1 MKLAHWATGILVIVG
16 TAGAAMAQT
25 PLVCPAPRPEG
36 NVKFAAGNA
45 SSLDPA
51 MNALTDVPPGSPL
64 AGLPDPYRTQFD
76 WAKMP
81 AGRVWADDRAI
92 AIDKDGKSV
101 WIADRCALAQG
112 ACSKPENRTNNMI
125 MKFDSNGNIVKSFGA
140 GMLADPHGITVDKD
154 GNVWTADGGPPDGC
168 ELPGAPAGNK
178 LRKWSPDGKLLM
190 TISGPV
196 NGKPFTGLN
205 DVVISPVT
213 GDIFVA
219 DGHGGGGRPGAS
231 GAPAVRRPS
240 NNRIIRFDKTGK
252 FILEWGK
259 PGKGDDEIGIPHGLA
274 MDHEGRIYVA
284 DRSDVA
290 VKVYDQDGKQLHT
303 WHQFGE
309 PSGVYVD
316 KNDLLYVADET
327 ATIPVRNPNL
337 SPGVRVATLDGKI
350 IANAPY
356 RQGNALEGVA
366 VDDAGNIY
374 GGNTNHPVSV
384 RFMRTGPLPATN

>member
-1 MKLAHWATGILVIVG
+1 MKIAKWAFGAMMIA
-16 TAGAAMAQT
+16 AGAAAAQT
-25 PLVCPAPRPEG
+25 PPGCPPPRDEG
-36 NVKFAAGNA
+36 NVKFTAGNR

-51 MNALTDVPPGSPL
+51 MNALTDVPADSPL
-64 AGLPDPYRTQFD
+64 AGLPGPYRTEFN

-92 AIDKDGKSV
+92 AIDKDGKSIWV
-101 WIADRCALAQG
+101 ADRCALAQG

-125 MKFDSNGNIVKSFGA
+125 MKFDSSGNLVKSFGA
-140 GMLADPHGITVDKD
+140 GMVADPHGITVDKD

-168 ELPGAPAGNK
+168 QAPGAPAGNK
-178 LRKWSPDGKLLM
+178 LRKWSPDGKVLM

-219 DGHGGGGRPGAS
+219 DGHARNS
-231 GAPAVRRPS
+231 G
-240 NNRIIRFDKTGK
+240 NNRIIRFDKNGK
-252 FILEWGK
+252 FILEWGT
-259 PGKGDDEIGIPHGLA
+259 PGKEDNQIGIPHGLA
-274 MDHEGRIYVA
+274 MDKEGRIYVA
-284 DRSDVA
+284 DRSNVA
-290 VKVYDQDGKQLHT
+290 VKVYDQNGKQLAT

-316 KNDLLYVADET
+316 KDDLLYVADET
-327 ATIPVRNPNL
+327 ATIPVRNPHL
-337 SPGVRVATLDGKI
+337 SPGVRIARVSDGKI
-350 IANAPY
+350 IANVPY
-356 RQGNALEGVA
+356 RQGNSLEGVA

-374 GGNTNHPVSV
+374 GGNTNHPVAV

>member
-1 MKLAHWATGILVIVG
+1 MKWAGWAMGVVMALGMT
-16 TAGAAMAQT
+16 GAAMAQA
-25 PLVCPAPRPEG
+25 PIKCPPPRDEG
-36 NVKFAAGNA
+36 NVKFVAGNR

-64 AGLPDPYRTQFD
+64 EGLPNPYRTEFD

-81 AGRVWADDRAI
+81 ANRGWADDRAI
-92 AIDKDGKSV
+92 AIDRDGKSI

-112 ACSKPENRTNNMI
+112 ACSKPENRANNPI
-125 MKFDSNGNIVKSFGA
+125 MKFDSSGNIVKSFGA
-140 GMLADPHGITVDKD
+140 NMLADPHGITVDKD
-154 GNVWTADGGPPDGC
+154 GNIWTADGGPPDGC
-168 ELPGAPAGNK
+168 EVAGAPAGNK

-196 NGKPFTGLN
+196 NGRPFTGLN

-219 DGHGGGGRPGAS
+219 DGHGRAGSA
-231 GAPAVRRPS
+231 

-284 DRSDVA
+284 DRSSVA
-290 VKVYDQDGKQLHT
+290 VKVYDQNGKQLAT

-316 KNDLLYVADET
+316 KNDLLYVVDET

-337 SPGVRVATLDGKI
+337 SAGVRIATLDGKI
-350 IANAPY
+350 IANVPY
-356 RQGNALEGVA
+356 RQGNTLEGVA
-366 VDDAGNIY
+366 VDNAGNIY
-374 GGNTNHPVSV
+374 GANTNHPQAV
-384 RFMRTGPLPATN
+384 RFLRTGPLPK